1 MTKNHFPLKYFKN
14 SIVMQHL
21 VIILCLFVHNTFYSL
36 SIFSTYMSMSISLFR
51 QDFPQVCLDLNP
63 FTFILLSHEPFQ
75 SANHNLFFFLFA
87 PLTLSSA
94 VLLSFIAS
102 LQFLLLSSFISP
114 VIVGF
119 KFHGL
124 SCMPTLLSQQF
135 HFFFL

>member
-36 SIFSTYMSMSISLFR
+36 SIFSTYMSMSISLFH

-63 FTFILLSHEPFQ
+63 FTFILLFHKPFQ
-75 SANHNLFFFLFA
+75 FANHNLFFSFR
-87 PLTLSSA
+87 PTDLSSA